1 MPNYHLAV
9 MGVFLEFTW
18 SVLLNG
24 DMDILRRAVFLG
36 DDPSQPSF
44 VFKPVFK
51 SGARKYVLGRDLPG
65 DTEELLSR

>member
-1 MPNYHLAV
+1 MPNYYLAV

-51 SGARKYVLGRDLPG
+51 SGARKYVLGRDLLG
-65 DTEELLSR
+65 DTEELLLR